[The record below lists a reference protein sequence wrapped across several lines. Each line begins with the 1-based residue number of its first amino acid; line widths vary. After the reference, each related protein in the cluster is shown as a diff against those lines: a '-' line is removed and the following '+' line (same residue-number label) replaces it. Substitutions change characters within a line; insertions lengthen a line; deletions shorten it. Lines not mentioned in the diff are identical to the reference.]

1 MKYAGLWPWRF
12 ESFTVFQGGG
22 GGSLWGIR
30 SSLDATRPLRFSL
43 RSRSPLPL
51 SAGWS
56 LVYYYVE
63 LPWRWMVS
71 RGAAAADDGS
81 GGGGAALRLMPMM
94 RLEQR
99 PEFVAAMK
107 PTEGHPNCTTICGPY
122 VEGENRTYNKTQ
134 TNIACDQCV
143 CNKTG
148 ITTLTSAQQWSL
160 RLCDA
165 SRERGKPNGCKHLD
179 EKPGLVKQWGVRL
192 CDTNKAVPCPKSNTK
207 S

>member
-1 MKYAGLWPWRF
+1 
-12 ESFTVFQGGG
+12 
-22 GGSLWGIR
+22 
-30 SSLDATRPLRFSL
+30 
-43 RSRSPLPL
+43 
-51 SAGWS
+51 
-56 LVYYYVE
+56 
-63 LPWRWMVS
+63 MVS
-71 RGAAAADDGS
+71 RGAMMAAADDGS